1 MPSQRGVDGCLQWIK
16 DEREVLSDADMG
28 SNMTTVQLAIEDQ
41 AKRNTAIRQYREQIG
56 NAVAENDATESEY
69 AKLHAQYVALTVGYR
84 RQENPLSRNT
94 VKSFKFR
101 RVLFGQI
108 NTDKPKHLNGAPVGD
123 SLSTTYAAQD
133 CIFAVRNNWAWIQT
147 VAKCM
152 DTHLANAAA
161 YHQFYHEVE
170 ECDYWMNL
178 CLATLYKKFADRDM
192 EGDRQSAMR
201 MLKELGETLQAYLQ
215 WQARV
220 DDLYDKSKDIVPV
233 KMRTQALKDPKP
245 VRALCAYKANGVQIQ
260 DGEDLTLLD
269 NTDPTKWKV
278 KTKKGPELFIPAV
291 CVLIPPMDVDAVEA
305 ATRLRLQLL
314 AIWTQC
320 VKRLGKQMITLMQ
333 LVFRD
338 WSTEEPFSTEER
350 QQIALLR
357 SLPNGKKDMLLKI
370 MALIEETLGKH
381 WKDYPQFEE
390 LLERF
395 GRLRIILRQE
405 PVVDIEDEAVV
416 TTIVVQIGTLEDL
429 MRKYEDFW
437 IYWQTYKVIL
447 ETLRQPHFMLI
458 VDKWE
463 QLRFIS
469 TAHFVKF
476 WQTEITVDDI
486 EKSEEISVIHETP
499 KQSLKPVDVLDADLS
514 LSTEERK
521 AETQQYVESEQEE
534 QRKFIIKGVTDPVSG
549 NVISMQQAIGMGV
562 INQETGCYV
571 NKVTGDSMPI
581 PQAMNEGLIQV
592 EFATAK
598 RSKEKKKSIGVITI
612 KTERQNKPY
621 SIVGAVNPKTGAEI
635 SVAVALEQGLLNES
649 RGVYVHPVTKQE
661 MTLSD
666 AIDAGLLLV
675 KFDENVEADV
685 TTKTYAIHAV
695 VDQRRKARVSFQEA
709 VDHGLLDRD
718 TGSYVNNVT
727 GEKIYVADAI
737 MRGFVKAHEV
747 DDPSKLDIDAE
758 NKIVVEKMENMKKKL
773 LKPMKA
779 LNAFR
784 SAVKASK
791 VPNGS
796 VSAKK

>member
-1 MPSQRGVDGCLQWIK
+1 MYGKVVLLSDQLSGLQNTLNIYDSFHDNHSPIKEFVTVKSRMPSQRGVDGCLQWIK

-56 NAVAENDATESEY
+56 NADASESEY
-69 AKLHAQYVALTVGYR
+69 AKLHAQYVALTATADKR
-84 RQENPLSRNT
+84 THCLETLSKVSSLEEYCSNLSAEFDRT
-94 VKSFKFR
+94 ATQ
-101 RVLFGQI
+101 LA

-220 DDLYDKSKDIVPV
+220 DNLYDKSKDIVPV

-338 WSTEEPFSTEER
+338 W
-350 QQIALLR
+350 
-357 SLPNGKKDMLLKI
+357 N
-370 MALIEETLGKH
+370 
-381 WKDYPQFEE
+381 
-390 LLERF
+390 
-395 GRLRIILRQE
+395 
-405 PVVDIEDEAVV
+405 EAVV

-649 RGVYVHPVTKQE
+649 RGVYVHPVTRQE